1 MADPYEIPAG
11 GFYPEPEDDEEEN
24 EDEFDG
30 SEEEIPN

>member
-11 GFYPEPEDDEEEN
+11 GFYPEDEDDEEC